1 MSREVYEMF
10 RSGLLKFSVGVAL
23 GVAALAASGLAQ
35 ESKRATTRNIVE
47 EKKSETGSRFSWVH
61 TDDRISVKVTVENK
75 VVFADDYS
83 DVRDIPSDGRLVI
96 EDNRTPGV
104 DRRYRVE
111 RGAGG
116 ELRRTYRVNG
126 AEREFD
132 AGGREW
138 LRRTL
143 LEAVRQGGLEARPRA
158 QRILRERGARALAEE
173 LTHVRGDYV
182 RRIYFEELLGAPGL
196 DDATLA
202 AGLRN
207 ASNIS
212 GDYERAQLLVRV
224 ADAFLKA
231 DRLVPAYFEAV
242 GRITS
247 DYERRRVLSSILRR
261 EGLSAVALAAAVRAA
276 AGISSDYEKATVLIQ
291 VARLNPSD
299 ARVRA
304 AFAEA
309 VRTIS
314 SDYERGR
321 VEKVAARSGVPN

>member
-1 MSREVYEMF
+1 MF
-10 RSGLLKFSVGVAL
+10 RNDLLRFSFALAL
-23 GVAALAASGLAQ
+23 GLCAAASGFAQ
-35 ESKRATTRNIVE
+35 ESKRETTRSAVE
-47 EKKSETGSRFSWVH
+47 EKKSETNSRFSWVH
-61 TDDRISVKVTVENK
+61 SDDGRGIKVTVENK

-83 DVRDIPSDGRLVI
+83 YMRDIPADGRLII
-96 EDNRTPGV
+96 EDTRGNGP

-111 RGAGG
+111 RGASG

-126 AEREFD
+126 AERAFD
-132 AGGREW
+132 QEGREW

-158 QRILRERGARALAEE
+158 QRILRDGGARALAEE

-196 DDATLA
+196 DERTLA
-202 AGLRN
+202 DALRN

-212 GDYERAQLLVRV
+212 SDYERAQLLVRV
-224 ADAFLKA
+224 AGNFLPK
-231 DRLVPAYFEAV
+231 DRLVPVYFEAV
-242 GRITS
+242 GRIGS
-247 DYERRRVLSSILRR
+247 DYERRRVLSNALRR
-261 EGLSAVALAAAVRAA
+261 EGLSAGALVAAIRAA

-291 VARLNPSD
+291 AARLNPTD
-299 ARVRA
+299 ARVRE
-304 AFAEA
+304 AFAAA

-321 VEKVAARSGVPN
+321 VEKVAAR